1 MAIPK
6 KSIMPRFFKAEGREC
21 QTFFVVSVIPLPLK
35 HAIVRQNGST
45 YRPIPNLQAL
55 RLEML
60 INFLP

>member
-55 RLEML
+55 RG
-60 INFLP
+60 